1 MLFKGVLLISLSFL
15 ISKSIGNLLSIFTEN
30 GDWLRRFLYELT
42 VWLNLYIGYRLIH
55 QKSLQKRFLKVG
67 FVLDAFLLMVA
78 LVFNLL
84 PAPRPIIL
92 HQFQLMFRELLL
104 SPLYFVG
111 FYFFMIK
118 LPKPNSLS

>member
-15 ISKSIGNLLSIFTEN
+15 ISKSIGNLLSIFIEN

-84 PAPRPIIL
+84 PEPRPIFL
-92 HQFQLMFRELLL
+92 GQFQLMFRELLL

-118 LPKPNSLS
+118 LPKSNPLS

>member
-15 ISKSIGNLLSIFTEN
+15 ISKSIGNLLSIFIEN

-84 PAPRPIIL
+84 PAPRPIFL

-118 LPKPNSLS
+118 LPKSNSLS